1 MTTTTSQFD
10 TALSDLADHMRGQLV
25 RPGDTG
31 YNSARAVWNGMHDR
45 HPAAVARCAGTAD
58 VLTALRFAVDHEL
71 PVAVRGGGHSI
82 PGFSTCDDGMVIDL
96 SPMHGVVVDPAA
108 RVAYAQAG
116 ATWNAFDH
124 ETQPFGLAT
133 TGGLISSTGIAGFTL
148 GGGLGHLARPYG
160 LACDNL
166 LAAEMV
172 TVDGGLVRA
181 SADDDAELFWAL
193 RGGGGNFGIVT
204 SFTYRLH
211 PVGPTVLGGPIFYP
225 GDTARDLFDLYR
237 AWTSELPAELNSF
250 LVLTTAPP
258 APFLPESVHG
268 KPVAIAMVCHAG
280 DIADGQRL
288 VAPLRE
294 FGPPIADLLAPMP
307 YTALQSMLDGLWGPG
322 ASNYFRGG
330 HLTGMPEDAVDTV
343 LSFTAQRPGPVAEF
357 HLHHMGGAVD
367 AMPADATAYAGR
379 RSPYLFNIITRWDN
393 GPAGRGAHIG
403 WARDLAE
410 ALEPHTAGAYVNFI
424 GDTGADRVRAA
435 YPPAIY
441 DRLAAVKR
449 RFDPDN
455 IFRLNQNIPPA
466 DEQAGANEPA

>member
-1 MTTTTSQFD
+1 MTTTTNRFD
-10 TALSDLADHMRGQLV
+10 TALSDLADHLRGRLV
-25 RPGDTG
+25 RPGDAD
-31 YNSARAVWNGMHDR
+31 YDSSRAVWNGMHDR
-45 HPAAVARCAGTAD
+45 HPAAVARCAGTGD
-58 VLTALRFAVDHEL
+58 VLTALRFALDHEL
-71 PVAVRGGGHSI
+71 PVALRGGGHSI

-108 RVAYAQAG
+108 QVAYAQAG

-124 ETQPFGLAT
+124 ETQAFGLAT

-211 PVGPTVLGGPIFYP
+211 QVGPTVLGGPIFYP

-237 AWTSELPAELNSF
+237 AWAPELPAELNSF

-258 APFLPESVHG
+258 VPFLPESVHG
-268 KPVAIAMVCHAG
+268 QPVAIAMVCHAG
-280 DIADGQRL
+280 DIGDGQRL

-294 FGPPIADLLAPMP
+294 FGPPIADLLAPLP
-307 YTALQSMLDGLWGPG
+307 YTALQSLLDGLWGPG

-343 LSFTAQRPGPVAEF
+343 LSFTGRRPGPVAEF

-367 AMPADATAYAGR
+367 DLPADATAYAGR
-379 RSPYLFNIITRWDN
+379 RAPYLFNIITRWDN
-393 GPAGRGAHIG
+393 GPAGGEANIG
-403 WARDLAE
+403 WARDLAD

-435 YPPAIY
+435 YPPATY
-441 DRLAAVKR
+441 DRLASVKR
-449 RFDPDN
+449 RYDPDN

-466 DEQAGANEPA
+466 GNPRE

>member
-1 MTTTTSQFD
+1 MTTTTSRFD
-10 TALSDLADHMRGQLV
+10 TALSDLADHLRGRLV
-25 RPGDTG
+25 RPGDAD
-31 YNSARAVWNGMHDR
+31 YDSARAVWNGMHDR
-45 HPAAVARCAGTAD
+45 HPAAVARCASTSD
-58 VLTALRFAVDHEL
+58 VLAALRFAVDHEL

-108 RVAYAQAG
+108 RVAHAQAG

-124 ETQPFGLAT
+124 ETQAFGLAT

-181 SADDDAELFWAL
+181 SADDDAELLWAL

-211 PVGPTVLGGPIFYP
+211 QVGPTVLGGPIFYS
-225 GDTARDLFDLYR
+225 GDAARDLFDLYR
-237 AWTSELPAELNSF
+237 TWTRELPAELNSF

-258 APFLPESVHG
+258 VPFLPESVHG
-268 KPVAIAMVCHAG
+268 QPVAIAMVCHAG
-280 DIADGQRL
+280 DITDGQRL

-307 YTALQSMLDGLWGPG
+307 YTALQSLLDGLWGPG

-343 LSFTAQRPGPVAEF
+343 LSFTGRRPGPVAEF
-357 HLHHMGGAVD
+357 HLHHMGGTVD
-367 AMPADATAYAGR
+367 DLPADATAYAGR
-379 RSPYLFNIITRWDN
+379 RTPYLFNIITRWDN
-393 GPAGRGAHIG
+393 GPAGGGAHIG
-403 WARDLAE
+403 WARDLAD

-441 DRLAAVKR
+441 DRLASVKR
-449 RFDPDN
+449 RYDPDN

-466 DEQAGANEPA
+466 DK

>member
-1 MTTTTSQFD
+1 MTTTTSRFD
-10 TALSDLADHMRGQLV
+10 TALSDLADHLRGRLV
-25 RPGDTG
+25 RPGDAD
-31 YNSARAVWNGMHDR
+31 YDSARAVWNGMHDR
-45 HPAAVARCAGTAD
+45 HPAAVARCASTSD
-58 VLTALRFAVDHEL
+58 VLAALRFAVDHEL

-108 RVAYAQAG
+108 RVAHAQAG

-124 ETQPFGLAT
+124 ETQAFGLAT

-204 SFTYRLH
+204 SLTYRLH
-211 PVGPTVLGGPIFYP
+211 QVGPTVLGGPIFYP

-237 AWTSELPAELNSF
+237 AWTPELPAELNSF

-258 APFLPESVHG
+258 VPFLPESVHG
-268 KPVAIAMVCHAG
+268 QPVAIAMVCHAG
-280 DIADGQRL
+280 DITDGQRL

-307 YTALQSMLDGLWGPG
+307 YTALQSLLDGLWGPG

-343 LSFTAQRPGPVAEF
+343 LSFTGRRPGPVAEF
-357 HLHHMGGAVD
+357 HLHHMGGTVD
-367 AMPADATAYAGR
+367 DLPADATAYAGR
-379 RSPYLFNIITRWDN
+379 RTPYLFNIITRWDN
-393 GPAGRGAHIG
+393 GPAGGGAHIG
-403 WARDLAE
+403 WARDLAD

-441 DRLAAVKR
+441 DRLASVKR
-449 RFDPDN
+449 RYDPDN

-466 DEQAGANEPA
+466 EK

>member
-1 MTTTTSQFD
+1 MTTTTSPFD
-10 TALSDLADHMRGQLV
+10 TALSDLADHLRGRLV
-25 RPGDTG
+25 RPGDAD
-31 YNSARAVWNGMHDR
+31 YDSSRAVWNGMHDR
-45 HPAAVARCAGTAD
+45 HPAAVARCAGTGD
-58 VLTALRFAVDHEL
+58 VLTALRFALDHEL
-71 PVAVRGGGHSI
+71 PVALRGGGHSI

-124 ETQPFGLAT
+124 ETQAFGLAT

-181 SADDDAELFWAL
+181 SADDEAELFWAL

-211 PVGPTVLGGPIFYP
+211 QVGPTVLGGPIFYP

-237 AWTSELPAELNSF
+237 AWAPELPAELNSF

-258 APFLPESVHG
+258 VPFLPESVHG
-268 KPVAIAMVCHAG
+268 QPVAIAMVCHAG
-280 DIADGQRL
+280 DIGDGQRL

-294 FGPPIADLLAPMP
+294 FGPPIADLLAPLP
-307 YTALQSMLDGLWGPG
+307 YTALQSLLDGLWGPG

-330 HLTGMPEDAVDTV
+330 HLTGVPEDAVDTV
-343 LSFTAQRPGPVAEF
+343 VSFAGRRPGPVAEF
-357 HLHHMGGAVD
+357 HLHHMCGAVD
-367 AMPADATAYAGR
+367 DLPADATAYAGR
-379 RSPYLFNIITRWDN
+379 RAPYLFNIITRWDN
-393 GPAGRGAHIG
+393 GPAGGDANIG
-403 WARDLAE
+403 WARDLAD

-435 YPPAIY
+435 YPPATY
-441 DRLAAVKR
+441 DRLASVKR
-449 RFDPDN
+449 RYDPDN

-466 DEQAGANEPA
+466 GNPRE

>member
-1 MTTTTSQFD
+1 MTTTTNRFD
-10 TALSDLADHMRGQLV
+10 TALSDLADHLRGRLV
-25 RPGDTG
+25 RPGDAD
-31 YNSARAVWNGMHDR
+31 YDSSRAVWNGMHDR
-45 HPAAVARCAGTAD
+45 HPAAVARCAGTGD
-58 VLTALRFAVDHEL
+58 VLTALRFALDHEL
-71 PVAVRGGGHSI
+71 PVALRGGGHSI

-124 ETQPFGLAT
+124 ETQAFGLAT

-181 SADDDAELFWAL
+181 SADDEAELFWAL

-211 PVGPTVLGGPIFYP
+211 QVGPTVLGGPIFYP

-237 AWTSELPAELNSF
+237 AWAPELPAELNSF

-258 APFLPESVHG
+258 VPFLPESVHG
-268 KPVAIAMVCHAG
+268 QPVAIAMVCHAG
-280 DIADGQRL
+280 DIGDGQRL

-294 FGPPIADLLAPMP
+294 FGPPIADLLAPLP
-307 YTALQSMLDGLWGPG
+307 YTALQSLLDGLWGPG

-330 HLTGMPEDAVDTV
+330 HLTGVPEDAVDTV
-343 LSFTAQRPGPVAEF
+343 VSFAGRRPGPVAEF
-357 HLHHMGGAVD
+357 HLHHMCGAVD
-367 AMPADATAYAGR
+367 DLPADATAYAGR
-379 RSPYLFNIITRWDN
+379 RAPYLFNIITRWDN
-393 GPAGRGAHIG
+393 GPAGGDANIG
-403 WARDLAE
+403 WARDLAD

-435 YPPAIY
+435 YPPATY
-441 DRLAAVKR
+441 DRLASVKR
-449 RFDPDN
+449 RYDPDN

-466 DEQAGANEPA
+466 GNPRE